1 MPSIAGIKKRRIE
14 MAQKVQ
20 VVLIDDINGGDAD
33 ETVRFSL
40 DGTHYEIDLSA
51 SNAAR
56 LRNALSEF
64 VGHARKASPGRSGRR
79 SRSASAG
86 KSAEIR
92 AWARERG
99 LAVNERGRVPADLAA
114 KFEAAQ

>member
-1 MPSIAGIKKRRIE
+1 

-20 VVLIDDINGGDAD
+20 VVLIDDINGGHAD
-33 ETVRFSL
+33 ETVHFAV
-40 DGTHYEIDLSA
+40 DGTSYEIDLSA
-51 SNAAR
+51 ANAAR
-56 LRNALSEF
+56 LRNGFSEF
-64 VGHARKASPGRSGRR
+64 VGHARKVSGRAGARRPRR
-79 SRSASAG
+79 STGG

-99 LAVNERGRVPADLAA
+99 LPVNERGRIPADLAA

>member
-1 MPSIAGIKKRRIE
+1 

-20 VVLIDDINGGDAD
+20 VVLIDDIDGGPAD
-33 ETVRFSL
+33 ETLTFAV
-40 DGTHYEIDLSA
+40 DGTSYVIDLSTA
-51 SNAAR
+51 NAAR
-56 LRNALSEF
+56 LRNAMAPF
-64 VGHARKASPGRSGRR
+64 VGHARKAPGRSGVRR
-79 SRSASAG
+79 PRSAGGG

-99 LAVNERGRVPADLAA
+99 LPVNERGRIPADLAA

>member
-1 MPSIAGIKKRRIE
+1 

-20 VVLIDDINGGDAD
+20 IVLIDDIDGGPAD
-33 ETVRFSL
+33 ETITFAV
-40 DGTHYEIDLSA
+40 DGTSYVIDLSTA
-51 SNAAR
+51 NAAR
-56 LRNALSEF
+56 LRNAMAPF
-64 VGHARKASPGRSGRR
+64 VGHARKAAGRGGARR
-79 SRSASAG
+79 PRNAGGG

-99 LAVNERGRVPADLAA
+99 LAVNERGRIPADLVA

>member
-1 MPSIAGIKKRRIE
+1 

-20 VVLIDDINGGDAD
+20 VVLIDDIDGGPAD
-33 ETVRFSL
+33 ETLTFAV
-40 DGTHYEIDLSA
+40 DGTSYVIDLSA
-51 SNAAR
+51 ANAAR
-56 LRNALSEF
+56 LRNAMAPF
-64 VGHARKASPGRSGRR
+64 VGHARKVTGRSGARR
-79 SRSASAG
+79 ARSAGGG

-99 LAVNERGRVPADLAA
+99 LPVNERGRIPADLAA

>member
-1 MPSIAGIKKRRIE
+1 

-20 VVLIDDINGGDAD
+20 VVLIDDIDGGPAD
-33 ETVRFSL
+33 ETITFAV
-40 DGTHYEIDLSA
+40 DGTSYVIDLSTA
-51 SNAAR
+51 NAAR
-56 LRNALSEF
+56 LRNAMAPF
-64 VGHARKASPGRSGRR
+64 VGHARKAAGRSGARR
-79 SRSASAG
+79 PRSAGAG

-99 LAVNERGRVPADLAA
+99 LAVNERGRIPADLVA